1 MILTQI
7 PRRTRQRWAKKI
19 QKESRQ
25 MESSMS
31 SANCADDI
39 QPEAMEIDNAYEYNE
54 EYFHDSLYES
64 KELEYDSADAENY
77 SVRSISSESSSV
89 TEELDQLN
97 RSDIELEI
105 DDESEDESVYEILDM
120 VRSKLYDGSE
130 LSDEE
135 GVFLV
140 MEYYI
145 NFKLSKAALQGLLKI
160 FKIMLP
166 KNNNLPTSNYKMFK
180 FIRQFAPQLNE
191 KKPLLLQGLFIL
203 LQRK

>member
-1 MILTQI
+1 M
-7 PRRTRQRWAKKI
+7 
-19 QKESRQ
+19 
-25 MESSMS
+25 
-31 SANCADDI
+31 
-39 QPEAMEIDNAYEYNE
+39 
-54 EYFHDSLYES
+54 
-64 KELEYDSADAENY
+64 
-77 SVRSISSESSSV
+77 RSISSESSSV
-89 TEELDQLN
+89 SEELDQLN

-105 DDESEDESVYEILDM
+105 DDESENESVYEILDM

-180 FIRQFAPQLNE
+180 FIRQFTPQLNE
-191 KKPLLLQGLFIL
+191 KKNIIIVRTVYIITTKMKYVNRSAKCVYQTTAIHFTLSFLLTS
-203 LQRK
+203 R